1 MDLKGLIDSR
11 NNDLWNTLSKARE
24 INIQREKVSTY
35 SAFSKG
41 NKTTI
46 YVPLDN
52 NDPGSFTHELLHIFL
67 RTKDVYIGAGLQNSV
82 KESKVLSII
91 FSDQLIEHI
100 GNCLDHI
107 KMYPEFLKLG
117 YNPEE
122 FLSDYSENK
131 LTNDEI
137 QNIKKHFIRPGFFKK
152 AIYNKSAIDVFIGKY
167 FAAISCPNKTFEY
180 SSQLTELSQI
190 DPDLYNILDSFI
202 TSWKSFDFNDKD
214 PITSGYQTI
223 LYDFI
228 ESLENWT
235 IGKTIK

>member
-1 MDLKGLIDSR
+1 MDINGLIDSR
-11 NNDLWNTLSKARE
+11 NIDLWYALSKVRE
-24 INIQREKVSTY
+24 ISIKRENVNTY
-35 SAFSKG
+35 SAFSKD

-46 YVPLDN
+46 YIPLN
-52 NDPGSFTHELLHIFL
+52 HTDPASFTHELLHVFL
-67 RTKDVYIGAGLQNSV
+67 RTKDVYIGAGLQISV
-82 KESKVLSII
+82 KESKVLSKI
-91 FSDQLIEHI
+91 FSEKLIEHI

-107 KMYPEFLKLG
+107 KMYPEFVKLG

-137 QNIKKHFIRPGFFKK
+137 LNIKKYFVRTGFFKK

-180 SSQLTELSQI
+180 TRQLLDLKHI
-190 DPDLYNILDSFI
+190 DSDLYCILDRFI
-202 TSWKSFDFNDKD
+202 TSWMSFDYNDND
-214 PITSGYQTI
+214 PLTSGYHT
-223 LYDFI
+223 LLFDFI

-235 IGKTIK
+235 TGKLIK